1 MAESI
6 ILSDENHSMVWYSQ
20 EKKEHNAH
28 THSLSIDSEYGITSP
43 IDEYYRESIF
53 ETGTNNRHV
62 YE

>member
-1 MAESI
+1 MVQPRKESAQCT
-6 ILSDENHSMVWYSQ
+6 H
-20 EKKEHNAH
+20 KH
-28 THSLSIDSEYGITSP
+28 TQAWTLSLSNDSEYGIVSP